1 MTVRTNQEYL
11 RTEQYKDASN
21 LEARKELHQ
30 RFSTNTYP
38 WHRWV
43 FDHLDVPANARVLE
57 LGCGPAW
64 LWVENEGRIPQTW
77 EVTLS
82 DFSEG
87 MLAEAKRNVQGLN
100 GSFSFRQLDAQ
111 NIPFDDASFDAV
123 IANHMLYHVPDIPK
137 ALVEIRRVLKPG
149 GRLYAATNGAGHLQ
163 ELGTLQARLLGREP
177 KRDYDISGS
186 RRFGL
191 QNGAA
196 LLEPFFPHVTLYRFE
211 GDLEVTEAEPLV
223 AYILSMNALR
233 DLMDDVGATDMDETA
248 FEEKVAAFREYLVG
262 RLEAEGSIHIGKE
275 TGLFEAS

>member
-21 LEARKELHQ
+21 LEARKRLHQ

-43 FDHLDVPANARVLE
+43 FDHFELPVQARVLE

-64 LWVENEGRIPQTW
+64 LWVENADRIPQTW

-111 NIPFDDASFDAV
+111 DVPFDDASFDAV

-137 ALVEIRRVLKPG
+137 ALAEIRRVLKPG
-149 GRLYAATNGAGHLQ
+149 GRLYTATNGAGHLQ
-163 ELGTLQARLLGREP
+163 ELGTLQARLLGRESG
-177 KRDYDISGS
+177 RDYDISGS

-196 LLEPFFPHVTLYRFE
+196 HLEPFFPDVSLHRFE

-233 DLMDDVGATDMDETA
+233 DLMDDLGATDVDETA
-248 FEEKVAAFREYLVG
+248 FEEKVEALREYLRE

>member
-21 LEARKELHQ
+21 LEARMRLHQ
-30 RFSTNTYP
+30 RFSTNSYP

-43 FDHLDVPANARVLE
+43 FDHIDVPANAQVLE
-57 LGCGPAW
+57 LGCGPAKFW
-64 LWVENEGRIPQTW
+64 TENVGRIPQTW

-111 NIPFDDASFDAV
+111 DIPFDSASFDAV

-137 ALVEIRRVLKPG
+137 ALAEVRRVLKPG
-149 GRLYAATNGAGHLQ
+149 GKLYAATNGPGHLK
-163 ELGTLQARLLGREP
+163 ELKDLEAQFLAAELSHKFREA
-177 KRDYDISGS
+177 IGS
-186 RRFGL
+186 RSFSL
-191 QNGAA
+191 QNGEA
-196 LLEPFFPHVTLYRFE
+196 LLEPSFSNITLHRFE
-211 GDLEVTEAEPLV
+211 SDLEVTEIEPLV
-223 AYILSMNALR
+223 AYLLSINVSKVVK
-233 DLMDDVGATDMDETA
+233 DVDEAA
-248 FEEKVAAFREYLVG
+248 FEEKVEALREYLAG

>member
-21 LEARKELHQ
+21 LEARKRLHQ

-43 FDHLDVPANARVLE
+43 FDHLELSVGARVLE

-64 LWVENEGRIPQTW
+64 LWVENADRIPQAW

-111 NIPFDDASFDAV
+111 DVPFDDASFDAV

-137 ALVEIRRVLKPG
+137 ALAEIRRVLKPG
-149 GRLYAATNGAGHLQ
+149 GRLYAATNGPGHLQ
-163 ELGTLQARLLGREP
+163 ELGTLQARLLGRESG
-177 KRDYDISGS
+177 RDYDISGS

-196 LLEPFFPHVTLYRFE
+196 LLEPFFPHVTLHRFE

-233 DLMDDVGATDMDETA
+233 DLMNDVGAAGMDETA
-248 FEEKVAAFREYLVG
+248 FEEKVAAFREYLAG
-262 RLEAEGSIHIGKE
+262 RHEAEGSIHIGKE